1 VVGGVA
7 IAVPSGVAAPGDV
20 LGVSL
25 VAIAAMTLPHVAV
38 VAWLDG
44 RQRVWQSMR

>member
-7 IAVPSGVAAPGDV
+7 LAVPYGVAAPGDL

-44 RQRVWQSMR
+44 RQGIWRA